1 MKRQIILI
9 AAPFI
14 LLVTLAAVFASTHV
28 ETPNDPRT
36 NPDANACYTGG
47 SLAGKC
53 KLDDQLWIA
62 GWYEI
67 RLEYGLITRGQFP
80 DPYKWL
86 LSDPPEDATADG
98 TRIFPTGQPP
108 VPTSPPITPSPT
120 PTAGPTVTPNGI

>member
-14 LLVTLAAVFASTHV
+14 LLVTLAAVLASTHV

-47 SLAGKC
+47 SMAGKC

-67 RLEYGLITRGQFP
+67 RLEYGLIKRDQFP

-86 LSDPPEDATADG
+86 LSAPEDATADG
-98 TRIFPTGQPP
+98 TRAFPTDPP
-108 VPTSPPITPSPT
+108 KTPTPFTPSPT
-120 PTAGPTVTPNGI
+120 PTPGPTVTPNGL